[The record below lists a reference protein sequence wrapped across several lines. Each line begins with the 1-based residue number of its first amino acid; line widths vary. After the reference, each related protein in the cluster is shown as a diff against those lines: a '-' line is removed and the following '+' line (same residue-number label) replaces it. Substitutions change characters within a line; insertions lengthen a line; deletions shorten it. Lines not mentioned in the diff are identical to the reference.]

1 LTRPTEG
8 VESLRSLLRPESVAV
23 IGASRTP
30 GTIGYELLDNLI
42 NHGFR
47 GTVYPVNPS
56 AGSIH
61 SVRAWASVSDLPE
74 TPDLAV
80 VVVPKE
86 HVLDVLRECG
96 EAGVPGAVIISAGFR
111 EVGGEGAR
119 RERELVRIAREHG
132 IRLVGPNCMGVINTS
147 SGVSM
152 NATFAPTMPPAGPI
166 AFMSQSGAMGVS
178 ILDYAAEYGFGISQF
193 VSMGNKADVS
203 GNDLLEYWQRDDG
216 VGVILMYLENF
227 GNPQN
232 FNRIARA
239 TTREKP
245 VIAVKAGRTRAG
257 ARAASSHTGA
267 LAAMDVATDALFAQ
281 CGVLRAD
288 TVEELFDLA
297 MAFGNA
303 PLPAGPGVA
312 VVTNAGG
319 PGIIIADACE
329 ARGLEVPGL
338 EEATTRRLRG
348 ILPEEAS
355 VGNPVDMIASAGA
368 EDYREVLH
376 VVLED
381 PGVDAVIAAFVPPL
395 GIDAVDVARSIRQ
408 AADRSEKPVL
418 AVLMGRE
425 GLPQGMAELREAS
438 VPAYIFPESAARALA
453 AMDRHRRRLSRP
465 EGTVETFPA
474 ERERAGEILAG
485 ARDEGRQL
493 LTVEESLSLLEAY
506 GIPTAAHGVAEEED
520 EAVEIAEAMGFP
532 VVLKAVAPGL
542 VHKTEA
548 GAVELGIEEAG
559 AVREAYR
566 RIVERSATWEEATLE
581 GVLVQPM
588 VAGGK
593 EVILGMTTEPNF
605 GPLLMFG
612 LGGIY
617 VEALG
622 DVTFRLQPV
631 SDVDAREMVRSI
643 QGAALLEGVRG
654 DPPVDFALLAETLQ
668 RVSQLVEDHPE
679 VTELDVNPFLAFPE
693 GGGSRAVDGRVLL
706 SEESLR
712 GSGSGS
718 A

>member
-1 LTRPTEG
+1 MTTESRG
-8 VESLRSLLRPESVAV
+8 REGRASLDSLLRPEAVAV
-23 IGASRTP
+23 IGASREP
-30 GTIGYELLDNLI
+30 GTIGYQILDNLLV
-42 NHGFR
+42 HGFR
-47 GTVYPVNPS
+47 GTVYPVNPK
-56 AGSIH
+56 ARSIH
-61 SVRAWASVSDLPE
+61 SVRAYGSVRELPE

-80 VVVPKE
+80 IVVPKQ
-86 HVLDVLRECG
+86 HVVPVLRECG
-96 EAGVPGAVIISAGFR
+96 EAGIPGAVVISAGFR
-111 EVGGEGAR
+111 EVGPEGAR
-119 RERELVRIAREHG
+119 RERELLEIAREHG

-147 SGVSM
+147 PRVSM
-152 NATFAPTMPPAGPI
+152 NATFAPTMPPPGPI
-166 AFMSQSGAMGVS
+166 ALMSQSGAMGVS

-203 GNDLLEYWQRDDG
+203 GNDLLEYWREDDA

-245 VIAVKAGRTRAG
+245 VIAVKAGRSAAG

-329 ARGLEVPGL
+329 ARGLEVPSL
-338 EEATTRRLRG
+338 AEATRERLRRT
-348 ILPEEAS
+348 LPDEAS

-368 EDYREVLH
+368 DDYRRVLE

-381 PGVDAVIAAFVPPL
+381 DGVDSVIAAFVPPL
-395 GIDAVDVARSIRQ
+395 GIDAVDVARAIRQ
-408 AADRSEKPVL
+408 AADGSEKPVL

-438 VPAYIFPESAARALA
+438 IPAYIFPESAARALG
-453 AMDRHRRRLSRP
+453 AMDRHRRRLARP
-465 EGTVETFPA
+465 EGRVESFRA
-474 ERERAGEILAG
+474 ESDRAGELLSR
-485 ARDEGRQL
+485 AREEGRRL
-493 LTVEESLSLLEAY
+493 LTVDESLSVMEAY
-506 GIPTAAHGVAEEED
+506 GVPTAAHRMARDAEE
-520 EAVEIAEAMGFP
+520 AVAAAADLGFP

-542 VHKTEA
+542 VHKTEE
-548 GAVELGIEEAG
+548 GGVVLGLEDPE
-559 AVREAYR
+559 AVRAAYGD
-566 RIVERSATWEEATLE
+566 IEGSSQAWEEARLE
-581 GVLVQPM
+581 GVVVQPM
-588 VAGGK
+588 VSGGR

-605 GPLLMFG
+605 GRLIMFG

-631 SDVDAREMVRSI
+631 SDLDAREMVRSI
-643 QGAALLEGVRG
+643 RGAALLEGVRG
-654 DPPVDFALLAETLQ
+654 EPPVDFELLAEMLQ
-668 RVSQLVEDHPE
+668 RISQLVEDHPE
-679 VTELDVNPFLAFPE
+679 IAELDVNPFLAFPE
-693 GGGSRAVDGRVLL
+693 DGGSLAVDARVLL
-706 SEESLR
+706 AESGGR
-712 GSGSGS
+712 
-718 A
+718 AQEP